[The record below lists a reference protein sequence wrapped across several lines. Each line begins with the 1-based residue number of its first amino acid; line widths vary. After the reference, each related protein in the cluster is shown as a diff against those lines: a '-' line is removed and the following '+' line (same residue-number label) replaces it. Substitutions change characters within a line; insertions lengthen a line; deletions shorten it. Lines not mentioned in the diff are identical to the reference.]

1 MKSTTNLRLSFIS
14 KKKLNINK
22 LKALILFSF
31 SSLTA
36 FLQVSLVSVFG
47 GSSLSLS
54 CLLMPKNQASLL
66 LLKDLS
72 KNPYDGLKSV
82 IYRCPP
88 IDFLSRAHEQL

>member
-1 MKSTTNLRLSFIS
+1 RRFFKSLLSP
-14 KKKLNINK
+14 
-22 LKALILFSF
+22 
-31 SSLTA
+31 
-36 FLQVSLVSVFG
+36 FLEVVL
-47 GSSLSLS
+47 SLSLS

-72 KNPYDGLKSV
+72 KNLDDGLKSV

>member
-22 LKALILFSF
+22 LKALILFPF

-54 CLLMPKNQASLL
+54 LVSSDAKEPSKSSSAQRSLFL
-66 LLKDLS
+66 FDSS
-72 KNPYDGLKSV
+72 KVFIVS
-82 IYRCPP
+82 
-88 IDFLSRAHEQL
+88 F